1 MLSKKVPPPLLAP
14 TSLYTVLFS
23 KLQSRFNAGD
33 FTTNYLPETYPDGFK
48 PFGGKLSSTEIN
60 HLAGIAAVLY
70 CKDQQRSREIL
81 NDQMIKNQRTMI
93 TSMNLTV
100 NIAGERIRVSSR
112 NIYITT

>member
-1 MLSKKVPPPLLAP
+1 MLVP
-14 TSLYTVLFS
+14 TFLYTILFA
-23 KLQSRFNAGD
+23 KLQSRFQAGD

-48 PFGGKLSSTEIN
+48 PFGGKLSSTETN

-112 NIYITT
+112 NIYILT